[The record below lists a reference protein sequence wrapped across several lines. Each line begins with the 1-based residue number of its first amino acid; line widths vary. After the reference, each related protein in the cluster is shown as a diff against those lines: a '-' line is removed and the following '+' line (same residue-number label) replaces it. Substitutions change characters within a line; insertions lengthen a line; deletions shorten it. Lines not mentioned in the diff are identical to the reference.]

1 MLRNVYLTFIFIIVM
16 GCAAIAQ
23 TGSIKGKVIDKTTNE
38 PLPFASVVAEMNGTQ
53 AGGAQT
59 DFDGNFT
66 IKPLGPGTYT
76 LKASFVGYNPTE
88 VTGVIVSVD
97 KITFADV
104 KLGKGA
110 VDITA
115 VDVVAFKVPLIDKGN
130 PAVQTT
136 ITQEDIKA
144 IPTRDVKSVAAT
156 AAGVYQKDE
165 GDDVNVRGSR
175 DDATDYYVDGIRVR
189 GSAQLPQSAIEQV
202 TVITGGVPAQYGDAT
217 GGIISITTRGPSKT
231 FAGGVELAT
240 SELFDQY
247 GYNLVS
253 GNVSGPI
260 LSRKD
265 KDGNKSPLVGFF
277 LSGEAELQKDPD
289 PSAIGNYVLN
299 DEKFNDLS
307 KNPYEARV
315 NDDGKINS
323 FYKRAESVKIDDL
336 KKLKY
341 RPEAKQQEYKA
352 NGSLD
357 FQPTS
362 DINIKVG
369 GTYDFKTNR
378 DRSGNFQSTA
388 GYELFNSAN
397 YTKIYTNAY
406 RGYLRFTQRFG
417 SETKDEKSAS
427 LFKNIYYSVQFDYNK
442 SITNIQS
449 EKHGS
454 DVFKYGYLGKFDEVR
469 KPSFPRNS
477 TNLVGYKPTLVLFTP
492 GGLNPL
498 VENYTLAYLTAL
510 DPNYIEHR
518 DEYINSNGTVNNFVN
533 LSGTAANDYA
543 DAQFPFTS
551 LSGLGTLAPRNGDL
565 APDVYAMWRNIGF
578 NPVLYFN
585 SNNDQYRAVV
595 SGSVDIKNHSIS
607 LGFEYEQRIDRQY
620 SLGGTPLWTSMRN
633 LANFGLTEANQ
644 AAGSITINDTIYH
657 PNTAPETVT
666 PNGFY
671 ENIRKKLGLSLNDY
685 VNIDAYGPET
695 YSLNMFTV
703 DELASVGFLRGNF
716 GYDKNGK
723 LLKVTSPSA
732 AFDNFFTAKD
742 EFGNYKRE
750 VPAFQPIYMAGYIQD
765 NFAIND
771 LIFNVGVR
779 IDRYDANQRVLKDKY
794 LLYQS
799 YTAGEINIERPGNI
813 GGDYVVYVADPNIDI
828 NSMTKEDVIGYRSG
842 DTWYDKNG
850 VEITD
855 PAVLQSESSTS
866 IVAPIRVDKGVDY
879 DVDGALFD
887 PKKSFKDYE
896 PQISVMPRVA
906 FQFDINDQAQ
916 FFANYSVLTQ
926 RPATGNRSNPWNYY
940 YFTNTSR
947 LNNPDLKPERTT
959 NYELGFRQI
968 LSRSSVLT
976 ISAFYRELRDN
987 IQVQNIVFAYP
998 QTYTTFTNIDFG
1010 NVKGL
1015 TFAYDMRRTGNVR
1028 MGASYTL
1035 QFADGT
1041 GSSSTSANSLIQTGQ
1056 PNLRVIQPLDF
1067 DQRHSIVLSVDY
1079 RYDEGKSYNGPV
1091 LFGKQIFANAGA
1103 RLEFKA
1109 GSGSPYTRQT
1119 IATPEGNDIGLQT
1132 SGNSKVKGDINGSR
1146 LPWNYRF
1153 DLKIDKDFAIKT
1165 GKEGKAKYYV
1175 NVYLQVQNLLDTKNI
1190 IGVYR
1195 FSGNADDDGYLGSDQ
1210 GILALRQLE
1219 ASGGDTEA
1227 FETLY
1232 GIRVNSPDNY
1242 SIPRRMRLGASF
1254 NF

>member
-76 LKASFVGYNPTE
+76 LKASFVGYNPTQ

-156 AAGVYQKDE
+156 AAGVFQKDD
-165 GDDVNVRGSR
+165 GDDVNIRGSR

-231 FAGGVELAT
+231 FAGGVEVAT
-240 SELFDQY
+240 SELFDKY
-247 GYNLVS
+247 GYNLLS
-253 GNVSGPI
+253 ANVSGPI
-260 LSRKD
+260 LSKKD
-265 KDGNKSPLVGFF
+265 KDGNKTPLIGFF

-289 PSAIGNYVLN
+289 PTAIGNYTLKDNVF
-299 DEKFNDLS
+299 DDLS
-307 KNPYEARV
+307 KNPYNVKFNE
-315 NDDGKINS
+315 DGRITS
-323 FYKRAESVKIDDL
+323 FLTRAESL
-336 KKLKY
+336 KRDELQNRKY
-341 RPEAKQQEYKA
+341 RVNAEQNEYKA
-352 NGSLD
+352 NASLD

-362 DINIKVG
+362 DINIKIG
-369 GTYDFKTNR
+369 GSYNYKNNR
-378 DRSGNFQSTA
+378 DRSGDYVTPT
-388 GYELFNSAN
+388 GYELLNSDN
-397 YTKIYTNAY
+397 LTKIYRNAY

-417 SETKDEKSAS
+417 SDSKDEKNAS
-427 LFKNIYYSVQFDYNK
+427 LFKNIFYSVQVDYNK
-442 SITNIQS
+442 SIVNITS
-449 EKHGS
+449 DKHGS
-454 DVFKYGYLGKFDEVR
+454 DVFKYGYVGKFDEVR
-469 KPSFPRNS
+469 TPFFI
-477 TNLVGYKPTLVLFTP
+477 TNPNGQKELVGYTPSVVLFTP

-498 VENYTLAYLTAL
+498 VENYTIDYLTSL
-510 DPNYIEHR
+510 DPDYFNHVN
-518 DEYINSNGTVNNFVN
+518 EYNNSNGAVNNFQN
-533 LSGTAANDYA
+533 LSGG
-543 DAQFPFTS
+543 QFSYSQVNSF
-551 LSGLGTLAPRNGDL
+551 GTLAPINGGL
-565 APDVYAMWRNIGF
+565 APDVYSMWRNIGY
-578 NPVLYFN
+578 NPVLYLN
-585 SNNDQYRAVV
+585 SNNDQYRAVI
-595 SGSVDIKNHSIS
+595 SGSADIKNHSIS

-620 SLGGTPLWTSMRN
+620 SVGGTPLWSAMRN
-633 LANFGLTEANQ
+633 YANFGLTQANQ
-644 AAGSITINDTIYH
+644 SAGSITINDTVYH
-657 PNTAPETVT
+657 PNTGPENGT

-671 ENIRKKLGLSLNDY
+671 ENVRKKLGLSMNDY

-703 DELASVGFLRGNF
+703 DELAAIGFMRGNY
-716 GYDKNGK
+716 GYDYKGN
-723 LLKVTSPSA
+723 LLKVSSPSA
-732 AFDNFFTAKD
+732 AFDKFFTDKD

-750 VPAFQPIYMAGYIQD
+750 VPAFQPIYLAGYIQD
-765 NFAIND
+765 NFAVND

-794 LLYQS
+794 LLYEAF
-799 YTAGEINIERPGNI
+799 TKGEINIDGQPGNI
-813 GGDYVVYVADPNIDI
+813 GNDYVVYVSDPEIDVTT
-828 NSMTKEDVIGYRSG
+828 MTKDDIIGYRSG
-842 DTWYDKNG
+842 ETWYDKNG
-850 VEITD
+850 VEISD
-855 PAVLQSESSTS
+855 PAVLQAQSSTS
-866 IVAPIRVDKGVDY
+866 ILAPILVNKGTDY
-879 DVDGALFD
+879 QVQGSLFD

-896 PQISVMPRVA
+896 PQISIMPRVA

-926 RPATGNRSNPWNYY
+926 RPVGNRSNPWNYY
-940 YFTNTSR
+940 YFTNTLT
-947 LNNPDLKPERTT
+947 LNNPDLKPEKTT

-968 LSRSSVLT
+968 LSRSSVIT
-976 ISAFYRELRDN
+976 ISGFYREMRDN
-987 IQVQNIVFAYP
+987 IQVQNILFAYP
-998 QTYTTFTNIDFG
+998 QSYKTYTNIDFG

-1015 TFAYDMRRTGNVR
+1015 TFAYDMRRTGNIR

-1041 GSSSTSANSLIQTGQ
+1041 GSSTTSAASLIQTGQ

-1067 DQRHSIVLSVDY
+1067 DQRHNLIVSFDY
-1079 RYDEGKSYNGPV
+1079 RYEEGKSYNGPV
-1091 LFGKQIFANAGA
+1091 LFGKQILANAGA
-1103 RLEFKA
+1103 RVEFKA
-1109 GSGSPYTRQT
+1109 GSGTPYTRQT
-1119 IATPEGNDIGLQT
+1119 IATPEANDIGLQT
-1132 SGNSKVKGDINGSR
+1132 SGNSKVKGDINGAR

-1165 GKEGKAKYYV
+1165 GKEGKSKYYV
-1175 NVYLQVQNLLDTKNI
+1175 NVYLQVQNLLNTKNI
-1190 IGVYR
+1190 ISVYR
-1195 FSGNADDDGYLGSDQ
+1195 YTGNPDDDGYLGSDQ
-1210 GILALRQLE
+1210 GLIALRQLE
-1219 ASGGDTEA
+1219 ASGGDVEA
-1227 FETLY
+1227 FEQLY
-1232 GIRVNSPDNY
+1232 SIRANNPDNY
-1242 SIPRRMRLGASF
+1242 SIPRRMRIGASF